1 MSESETE
8 KDPSQIIYSMDESQ
22 KLSLEKDINNSLV
35 QLEKLFQKEEILKF
49 LYKNIFEGKID
60 FSEEI
65 KSEEKEVTEEE
76 IASKQDNFCRE
87 LKKIFDAISPNIFSK
102 YNNRIA
108 NAAIRIMKD
117 IYKRRKIIANKI
129 RDVKVKIINDDIEE
143 NKNKY
148 EKLDL
153 FKTLIQ
159 ETIYLSSF
167 YISELNNANE
177 NLSDNLDEFYNQKN
191 NIEIVNVIN
200 GEEKKKNADDIIQKM
215 VNMKENS
222 GKEFVIESKKIIS
235 EIIEEQNNLDKK
247 IIAMT
252 NELENLKEQKNL
264 FEKYCNE
271 ESFFKDIN
279 EVDFYV

>member
-1 MSESETE
+1 M
-8 KDPSQIIYSMDESQ
+8 Y
-22 KLSLEKDINNSLV
+22 
-35 QLEKLFQKEEILKF
+35 
-49 LYKNIFEGKID
+49 
-60 FSEEI
+60 
-65 KSEEKEVTEEE
+65 
-76 IASKQDNFCRE
+76 
-87 LKKIFDAISPNIFSK
+87 
-102 YNNRIA
+102 
-108 NAAIRIMKD
+108 
-117 IYKRRKIIANKI
+117 
-129 RDVKVKIINDDIEE
+129 IEE

-264 FEKYCNE
+264 IF
-271 ESFFKDIN
+271 
-279 EVDFYV
+279 